1 MKKLLPCAICG
12 ERHDELPTEY
22 ETLGPVYYEQ
32 MSEKEQETKS
42 EMHDTWC
49 VLELDGPHYF
59 VKGILEL
66 PIAGQDEPFWWIA
79 WVSLSPENFARFIEK
94 KRPRI
99 EEPMFG
105 WFSSDLPA
113 YPDTVNLK
121 VMVHDEGTGQ
131 LPFFEL
137 EPTDHPLSIEFY
149 SEMTLAQVHAIADI
163 VYAQE

>member
-1 MKKLLPCAICG
+1 
-12 ERHDELPTEY
+12 
-22 ETLGPVYYEQ
+22 
-32 MSEKEQETKS
+32 
-42 EMHDTWC
+42 
-49 VLELDGPHYF
+49 
-59 VKGILEL
+59 
-66 PIAGQDEPFWWIA
+66 
-79 WVSLSPENFARFIEK
+79 LSPDNFARFIEK

-121 VMVHDEGTGQ
+121 VMVHDEGPDQ